1 MRHAKHNSRTLV
13 ILGTVC
19 TMERF
24 RNMRVAR
31 PVLLNAEQRQAL
43 EQRARARSL
52 PARLVERSRIVL
64 LAADGN

>member
-1 MRHAKHNSRTLV
+1 
-13 ILGTVC
+13 
-19 TMERF
+19 
-24 RNMRVAR
+24 MRVAR